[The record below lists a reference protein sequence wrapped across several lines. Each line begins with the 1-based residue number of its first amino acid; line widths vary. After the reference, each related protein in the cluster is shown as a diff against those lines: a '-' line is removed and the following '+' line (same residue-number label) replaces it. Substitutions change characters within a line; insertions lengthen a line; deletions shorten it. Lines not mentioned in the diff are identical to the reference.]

1 MTINR
6 FAPDNLGLRAQML
19 LAANGLRFS
28 AVTFLREQGVPA
40 RWLAEACAAGEI
52 GRAMVSY
59 SRDRDHF
66 ELAEGAGEIAIILP
80 VVEDGIVTDLVAFD
94 PRQPD
99 GWALRCGN
107 GVMLGWDLWSAN
119 AWMPPRATGWAE
131 APALK
136 LYANPLQ
143 WVRGGGDGLCLLA
156 WTPATMAMLRAL
168 GPNRM
173 IVCEDQRFAAVVEEK
188 MAERQGLPAVRV
200 MMPEMVLEAAE

>member
-1 MTINR
+1 MIDR

-19 LAANGLRFS
+19 VAANGLRFS
-28 AVTFLREQGVPA
+28 AVTFLREQWVPA

-52 GRAMVSY
+52 GRARVHY
-59 SRDRDHF
+59 SRDRDLF
-66 ELAEGAGEIAIILP
+66 EMAEGDGETAIILP
-80 VVEDGIVTDLVAFD
+80 VVEDGILTDLVAFD
-94 PRQPD
+94 PRQAD
-99 GWALRCGN
+99 GWALRSGN
-107 GVMLGWDLWSAN
+107 GVMLGWDQWSAN

-156 WTPATMAMLRAL
+156 WTSATMAMLRAL

-173 IVCEDQRFAAVVEEK
+173 IVCEDERFAAVVEAK

>member
-1 MTINR
+1 MTIDR

-19 LAANGLRFS
+19 VAANRLRFS

-40 RWLAEACAAGEI
+40 RWLAEACA
-52 GRAMVSY
+52 
-59 SRDRDHF
+59 
-66 ELAEGAGEIAIILP
+66 AGEIAIILP

-99 GWALRCGN
+99 GWALRSGN
-107 GVMLGWDLWSAN
+107 GVMLGWDLWSAK

-143 WVRGGGDGLCLLA
+143 WVRGSGDGLCLLA

-173 IVCEDQRFAAVVEEK
+173 IVCEDERFAAVVEEK

>member
-1 MTINR
+1 MAIDR

-28 AVTFLREQGVPA
+28 AVAFLRDEGVPA
-40 RWLAEACAAGEI
+40 RWLAEACGAGEI
-52 GRAMVSY
+52 GRARVTY
-59 SRDRDHF
+59 SRDRDLF
-66 ELAEGAGEIAIILP
+66 ELAEAAGETAIILP
-80 VVEDGIVTDLVAFD
+80 VTEDGIVTDLVAFD

-107 GVMLGWDLWSAN
+107 GLMLGWDLWHAN
-119 AWMPPRATGWAE
+119 AHAPVTGGGWAE
-131 APALK
+131 DPAVK

-143 WVRGGGDGLCLLA
+143 WLRGGGDGLCLLV

-173 IVCEDQRFAAVVEEK
+173 IVCEDERFAAVVEEK

-200 MMPEMVLEAAE
+200 SLPEMTLEAAE